1 VASEVRSLAHKSADA
16 AKEIKLLISDSVKKV
31 ESGSKLASEVGST
44 MAEIISSVN
53 RVTDIINEI
62 SAASSEQ
69 SIGIDQVNQAI
80 MQMDGVTQQNAS
92 LVEESAAAAASMA
105 QEAQALMKMVGEFK
119 LTKADSS
126 PPSKGNA
133 ARPATQSPAK
143 AAPIKVARS
152 KYNQVRLP
160 PVATG

>member
-1 VASEVRSLAHKSADA
+1 
-16 AKEIKLLISDSVKKV
+16 
-31 ESGSKLASEVGST
+31 

-126 PPSKGNA
+126 PLSKGKA

-143 AAPIKVARS
+143 AAPIKVAHS
-152 KYNQVRLP
+152 KYNQVP
-160 PVATG
+160 ASAGSDWDEF